1 MIDLNKDLNIGQML
15 MNFYEPTEMKKKQ
28 QLGKRGGQCS
38 GYKSDSDQSSLDSLK
53 VETLSCVH
61 GSS

>member
-15 MNFYEPTEMKKKQ
+15 VNFYEPMEMKKNNNW
-28 QLGKRGGQCS
+28 GKEVGQCS
-38 GYKSDSDQSSLDSLK
+38 GYKSDSDQSSLNSLK